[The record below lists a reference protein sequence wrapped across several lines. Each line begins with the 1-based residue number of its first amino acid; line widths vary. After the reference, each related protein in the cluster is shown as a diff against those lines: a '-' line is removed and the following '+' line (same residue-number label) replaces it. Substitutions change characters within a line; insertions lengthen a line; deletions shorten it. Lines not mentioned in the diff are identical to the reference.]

1 MKRVLFNLPV
11 LLTLVLLTSC
21 GSNPPQPPA
30 PPVAVPSPPSMPSP
44 PAMPSP
50 SSSEQS
56 NERPSEAGAPPS
68 STASSSSDNNEI
80 QESREEIGQTL
91 RESGDRII
99 RASRDLNIGNDDPLI
114 PSGDSEA
121 SQQKQAGVDQ
131 ASAGTPPPLKET
143 AEQSL
148 GSSNNLLE
156 DEIRETQDALERAA
170 VALQTTGSIV
180 EATSSQ
186 EEASA
191 AEVELTNARV
201 AIIVAEQKLV
211 ELREILQ
218 DTDYSS
224 DDIDMIVSASEAA
237 LEEANLAVVL
247 ASEIVGETL
256 QMPTQKSGGDESQ
269 RGANGRLSELD
280 KELEDSLI
288 IFDGALGERK
298 RILSDSTPAPV
309 QARET
314 SNSGIASEEG
324 EAAEVNIASN
334 DREVVGDEQSGL
346 TLGQGDFGESSD
358 TSENSITEDIPDA
371 QGDDIVAKQLREAAL
386 AENDPAVKEKLWE
399 EYRRY
404 KTSL

>member
-21 GSNPPQPPA
+21 GSNPPQPPV

-68 STASSSSDNNEI
+68 STASSSDNNEV

-114 PSGDSEA
+114 PSGESEPPL
-121 SQQKQAGVDQ
+121 QKQAGVDQ
-131 ASAGTPPPLKET
+131 ASAGTTPPLKET
-143 AEQSL
+143 DEQSL

-156 DEIRETQDALERAA
+156 EEIRETQAALERAA
-170 VALQTTGSIV
+170 AALQTTGSIV

-314 SNSGIASEEG
+314 PNSGIASGEG

-334 DREVVGDEQSGL
+334 DREVVGDEQGGL

-358 TSENSITEDIPDA
+358 TSENSIPEDIPDA